1 VAGARL
7 TQADRRARSRG
18 ALLEATARGLSRAG
32 YGNLVLDAVAAE
44 AGYTRGALYHQF
56 RDKEALA
63 LAALE
68 WVHETW
74 YAEVGSVFE
83 EDLPPVDAL
92 VELARR
98 HAVYCRRDIAGV
110 MAAVRVEFGTRDHP
124 LGHAVRREMAE
135 LVGRVRCV
143 IDAGRADGTIP
154 PGPAAVVLAMASLAA
169 IEGAVIALA
178 GRDGEDEEVAER
190 IVRGLLGVSYE

>member
-1 VAGARL
+1 
-7 TQADRRARSRG
+7 
-18 ALLEATARGLSRAG
+18 
-32 YGNLVLDAVAAE
+32 
-44 AGYTRGALYHQF
+44 
-56 RDKEALA
+56 
-63 LAALE
+63 
-68 WVHETW
+68 
-74 YAEVGSVFE
+74 
-83 EDLPPVDAL
+83 

-135 LVGRVRCV
+135 LVGRVRRV